1 MGLDMYLT
9 MGAGDERQT
18 IFQWRKANQLRAW
31 FVRRASLNPNE
42 EVEVVLDK
50 ADIIQLRNDIQSALL
65 NPKRAPYILPTQAGF
80 FFGSTDYDDYYFET
94 LAGTHDVLE
103 RILVAMNKGVLETVT
118 YSEWW

>member
-31 FVRRASLNPNE
+31 FVRRASLNHNE

-50 ADIIQLRNDIQSALL
+50 ADIIQLLNDIQSVLL

-94 LAGTHDVLE
+94 LAGMHDVLE

>member
-18 IFQWRKANQLRAW
+18 ILQWRKANQLRAL

-42 EVEVVLDK
+42 EVEVVLEK
-50 ADIIQLRNDIQSALL
+50 ADIIQLRNDIQSVLL

>member
-50 ADIIQLRNDIQSALL
+50 ADIIQLRNDIQSVLL
-65 NPKRAPYILPTQAGF
+65 NPKRAPYICQHKPVFSLVLPTMTTTISKPSRAR
-80 FFGSTDYDDYYFET
+80 T
-94 LAGTHDVLE
+94 
-103 RILVAMNKGVLETVT
+103 T
-118 YSEWW
+118 Y

>member
-18 IFQWRKANQLRAW
+18 IFQWRKEI
-31 FVRRASLNPNE
+31 RRASLNPNE

-50 ADIIQLRNDIQSALL
+50 ADIIQLRNDIQSVLL

-94 LAGTHDVLE
+94 LAGMHDVLE

>member
-42 EVEVVLDK
+42 EVEVVLEK
-50 ADIIQLRNDIQSALL
+50 ADIIQLRNDIQSVLL